1 MWDLKYTLDSR
12 HIQDVIVYSLGDRHR
27 SITENINGGF
37 TLNQWDYHHFTYSN
51 MLFGRYTLVSDEPMS
66 KICWMSHADP
76 VELAVPPFQIRGA
89 RRWST
94 ARSVPWCRPWNFS
107 SLLYRQ
113 NNEPKA
119 EGEKLGATGHG
130 QLDVGY
136 QPMLFCGK
144 DQEDYRQ
151 KWSLKMGGCQ

>member
-76 VELAVPPFQIRGA
+76 VELAVPPFRSEGHDGGQQPGACHDVVRGTFL
-89 RRWST
+89 RCCT
-94 ARSVPWCRPWNFS
+94 AKTMSRKLRVKNRVPR
-107 SLLYRQ
+107 
-113 NNEPKA
+113 
-119 EGEKLGATGHG
+119 ATASWM
-130 QLDVGY
+130 LDTSRC
-136 QPMLFCGK
+136 FFAAKIKRITGK
-144 DQEDYRQ
+144 N
-151 KWSLKMGGCQ
+151 GV